1 MYILCYCIHE
11 SWCIKHHCVA
21 GYLLVYNNTL
31 VLSVTKMATVDA
43 SSDTEKV
50 SNVNPELKRV
60 LSVYIRN

>member
-1 MYILCYCIHE
+1 M
-11 SWCIKHHCVA
+11 A